1 MKNWLYLLLVL
12 CACRPESMDEYDD
25 IAIYA
30 MWVANEKPTI
40 DAIDFSTE
48 ENRAATNQLLVLT
61 FGDGQKVPFA
71 LMGQEYE
78 LLSDR
83 TPAPGERLVLE
94 WFRDADTATVVVE
107 MPPAITN
114 VAIEN
119 DTLSAAGS
127 EECSIQ
133 WDVTPSNL
141 EFAVR
146 MECLEA
152 NPQLLPW
159 APGNFEEL
167 YSGPQVTGQLL
178 LQPESFS
185 CLGTQ
190 QLTITV
196 LNVPLLNAFFY
207 DSSDIR
213 GLLKNG
219 PDNVSG
225 GKGFVTGV
233 STKKILLEI
242 E

>member
-40 DAIDFSTE
+40 DVIDFSSE
-48 ENRAATNQLLVLT
+48 ENRVATNQQLILT

-71 LMGQEYE
+71 WMGQEYE
-78 LLSDR
+78 LLSER
-83 TPAPGERLVLE
+83 TPLPGERLVLE

-107 MPPAITN
+107 MPPAIANIT
-114 VAIEN
+114 VEN
-119 DTLSAAGS
+119 DTLSVAGS

-133 WDVTPSNL
+133 WDVTPNNL

-146 MECLEA
+146 LECLESD
-152 NPQLLPW
+152 PQLLPW
-159 APGNFEEL
+159 APGNFAEL
-167 YSGPQVTGQLL
+167 FGGPQVTGQLL

-185 CLGTQ
+185 CMGTH

-196 LNVPLLNAFFY
+196 LSEPLLNAFFF

-213 GLLKNG
+213 GLLRNG

-225 GKGFVTGV
+225 GKGFVAGV
-233 STKKILLEI
+233 STNKILLEI